1 MRCYFMRNGHI
12 ASVEV
17 LEGVSDDTAAIKLGS
32 ASFLKRLRE
41 GFEGFEIWERD
52 RIVFRYPEDETQAGP
67 DGKSSSQS
75 SPKGRDPKGSAAMP
89 HTAFHGDR
97 SGSFVPA

>member
-12 ASVEV
+12 ASVEI
-17 LEGVSDDTAAIKLGS
+17 LEGVTDDAAAIKLGS

-52 RIVFRYPEDETQAGP
+52 RIVFRYPDDENQADPTSQDGKVPARLAPRGKKGSTEAAALQAG
-67 DGKSSSQS
+67 
-75 SPKGRDPKGSAAMP
+75 AA
-89 HTAFHGDR
+89 A
-97 SGSFVPA
+97 

>member
-17 LEGVSDDTAAIKLGS
+17 LEGVTDDAAAIKLGS

-52 RIVFRYPEDETQAGP
+52 RIVFRYPEDENQTDPASQDGKTPARPAQSGKKGSTQAAFC
-67 DGKSSSQS
+67 
-75 SPKGRDPKGSAAMP
+75 AA
-89 HTAFHGDR
+89 H
-97 SGSFVPA
+97 